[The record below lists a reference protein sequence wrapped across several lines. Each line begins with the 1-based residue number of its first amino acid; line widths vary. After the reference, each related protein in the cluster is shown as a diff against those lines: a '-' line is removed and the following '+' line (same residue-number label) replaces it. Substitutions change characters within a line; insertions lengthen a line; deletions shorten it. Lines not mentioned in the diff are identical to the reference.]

1 MSTPSDRLAFADE
14 LAARS
19 AAGIAAAREQLG
31 GIERAAAPFGAGNVL
46 EPLNDLQLAL
56 TNVATECGLLSEVH
70 PDLSVRETA
79 EARVREVVAFNTALL
94 QNERLYRAL
103 GSIPPPALDPV
114 ARRAVELLRR
124 DMRRAGIEL
133 DEAGRER
140 VRALRDELVE
150 IEQEFSRNIRD
161 DVRHVDLPADALEGL
176 PEDYVRAHPPG
187 ADGRIRITTDY
198 PEYIP
203 FMSYSRSEPARRE
216 LLRASHTRAVPRNL
230 EVLSTMLEKRHELAR
245 LLGYAHWADYAT
257 EDKMLG
263 TSKVA
268 WEFVA
273 RAFDAARE
281 SGAAERAK
289 LLARKRSDDAAART
303 IGDWELAYYTERV
316 KAEELDF
323 DARAVRPYF
332 EYRAVR
338 EAILDL
344 NSELFGLTIRPVD
357 EAAWHPSVET
367 FTIAIDGEP
376 MGRISLDMHPR
387 EGKFK
392 HAACFPYKVGVGGR
406 QLPHYVLVC
415 NFPDPATQSGPALMD
430 HREVVTF
437 FHEFGHLIHGIA
449 RGKVHWLRVAG
460 VTERDFVEAPSQ
472 FLEEWIFD
480 LEVLRRFARH
490 VETGETIP
498 EELVRRLRDARD
510 FGRGVQAQRQLFFSA
525 VSLAYHDRDPRGLDT
540 TALLFGLAKEYS
552 PTDLHPDSR
561 FQASFG
567 HLEGYSAAYY
577 TYMLSLAVSKDLHG
591 AFTDGLMD
599 IPRARR
605 YRDLILAPGGTKHAA
620 KLIED
625 FLGRPYSFEAFRRW
639 LSPAPPA
646 RS

>member
-1 MSTPSDRLAFADE
+1 MSTASDRLAFADDLARRGADGIE
-14 LAARS
+14 AARGRL
-19 AAGIAAAREQLG
+19 A
-31 GIERAAAPFGAGNVL
+31 GIERAGPPFGAESVL

-70 PDLSVRETA
+70 PDLAVREAA
-79 EARVREVVAFNTALL
+79 EAQVRDVVAFNTSLL
-94 QNERLYRAL
+94 QNEALYRAL
-103 GSIPPPALDPV
+103 TTIPAETLDPP
-114 ARRAVELLRR
+114 ARRAVDLLRR

-133 DEAGRER
+133 DGSGRER

-161 DVRHVDLPADALEGL
+161 DVGQVSVPADALDGL
-176 PEDYVRAHPPG
+176 PEDFARAHPPG
-187 ADGRIRITTDY
+187 PDGRVRITTDY
-198 PEYIP
+198 PDYIP
-203 FMSYSRSEPARRE
+203 FMSYSRSGPARRE

-263 TSKVA
+263 TAGAA

-273 RAFDAARE
+273 RAYEATRE
-281 SGAAERAK
+281 SGAAERAQ
-289 LLARKRSDDAAART
+289 LLARKRSDDPAADSIA
-303 IGDWELAYYTERV
+303 DWELSFYTERV
-316 KAEELDF
+316 KAEQLSF

-332 EYRAVR
+332 EYRSVR
-338 EAILDL
+338 QAILDL
-344 NSELFGLTIRPVD
+344 NSELFGLTITPLD

-367 FTIAIDGEP
+367 FAIAIDGEP

-392 HAACFPYKVGVGGR
+392 HAACFPYRVGVGGR
-406 QLPHYVLVC
+406 QQPHYVLVC
-415 NFPDPATQSGPALMD
+415 NFPDPAAQSGPALMD

-472 FLEEWIFD
+472 FLEEWIYD

-490 VETGETIP
+490 VETGEPIP

-510 FGRGVQAQRQLFFSA
+510 FGRGVQVQRQLFFSA
-525 VSLAYHDRDPRGLDT
+525 ISLAYHDRDPAGLDT
-540 TALLFGLAKEYS
+540 TALLFELADEYS
-552 PTDLHPDSR
+552 PTELHPDSR

-567 HLEGYSAAYY
+567 HLEGYSAVYA
-577 TYMLSLAVSKDLHG
+577 TYMWSLVIAKDLHT
-591 AFTDGLMD
+591 AFANGLMD
-599 IPRARR
+599 TVQARR

-620 KLIED
+620 DLIRD
-625 FLGRPYSFEAFRRW
+625 FLGRPFDFEAFRRW
-639 LSPAPPA
+639 LAPAPPA